1 MLTSRSFCLHLHSAI
16 CLLYYSGKVKAIED
30 DQMIIDAGQKIF
42 GPKTCAVCNTVYHPG
57 NKEDEDAHK
66 IKHDEV
72 CLFSEKKLICAQLLI
87 EVFIFYR
94 LSEL

>member
-1 MLTSRSFCLHLHSAI
+1 
-16 CLLYYSGKVKAIED
+16 
-30 DQMIIDAGQKIF
+30 MIIDAGQKIF

>member
-1 MLTSRSFCLHLHSAI
+1 
-16 CLLYYSGKVKAIED
+16 
-30 DQMIIDAGQKIF
+30 MIIDAGQKIF

-72 CLFSEKKLICAQLLI
+72 CLFSEKKLICSN
-87 EVFIFYR
+87 F
-94 LSEL
+94 

>member
-1 MLTSRSFCLHLHSAI
+1 
-16 CLLYYSGKVKAIED
+16 
-30 DQMIIDAGQKIF
+30 MIIDAGQKIF

-72 CLFSEKKLICAQLLI
+72 CIFSEKNKLICAQLLI
-87 EVFIFYR
+87 EIIIFYR

>member
-1 MLTSRSFCLHLHSAI
+1 MVFVISCAISRKKISQKKIILFTITLHSAI
-16 CLLYYSGKVKAIED
+16 CLLHYSGKVKAIEE
-30 DQMIIDAGQKIF
+30 DQMIIDAGQKLF

-72 CLFSEKKLICAQLLI
+72 C
-87 EVFIFYR
+87 
-94 LSEL
+94 

>member
-1 MLTSRSFCLHLHSAI
+1 MKYRNKSISREKFTILNFSYNHLLNFCLHFHSTV
-16 CLLYYSGKVKAIED
+16 CLLFFSGKVKGIEE
-30 DQMIIDAGQKIF
+30 DQMIIDAGQKLF

-72 CLFSEKKLICAQLLI
+72 C
-87 EVFIFYR
+87 
-94 LSEL
+94 